1 MCRWLLIAGRLPGRT
16 DNEIKNYWNT
26 QLSRRVHKG
35 EFEPTFQ
42 EKIKKRSRDMPET
55 LPLKTKAVRYS
66 GRSVA
71 DIYKYDHVLHDN
83 HDGINQE
90 EVCLKAADNDVQEID
105 TSKSWSQLLVED
117 CMEDY
122 QQDRL
127 EEINGLQPNSMII
140 NTNNGTY
147 DHHQFPSPSLSQSI
161 IVQENS
167 SSSYCNLINQE
178 FPHSKDFKCSYFDIF
193 LDLGKLSILLP

>member
-1 MCRWLLIAGRLPGRT
+1 M
-16 DNEIKNYWNT
+16 
-26 QLSRRVHKG
+26 G
-35 EFEPTFQ
+35 EFEPKFQ
-42 EKIKKRSRDMPET
+42 KINKRSSDIPSSSEKEGVDKQNYSAQT

-66 GRSVA
+66 GRTVA
-71 DIYKYDHVLHDN
+71 DIFKYDHVVHDT
-83 HDGINQE
+83 HDGIDRE
-90 EVCLKAADNDVQEID
+90 EGLKVADNDDEEID
-105 TSKSWSQLLVED
+105 TSKSWSLLMVED

-178 FPHSKDFKCSYFDIF
+178 FPHSKDFNCSYFDSF
-193 LDLGKLSILLP
+193 LDLGELSILLP

>member
-1 MCRWLLIAGRLPGRT
+1 
-16 DNEIKNYWNT
+16 
-26 QLSRRVHKG
+26 
-35 EFEPTFQ
+35 
-42 EKIKKRSRDMPET
+42 MPKP
-55 LPLKTKAVRYS
+55 LPLKTKALRYS
-66 GRSVA
+66 RRSVA
-71 DIYKYDHVLHDN
+71 DIYKYDHVVQDT

-127 EEINGLQPNSMII
+127 EEINGLQPKSMI
-140 NTNNGTY
+140 NTNNGTD

-161 IVQENS
+161 IVQESS

-178 FPHSKDFKCSYFDIF
+178 FPHSEDFNCSYFDSF
-193 LDLGKLSILLP
+193 LDLGHLSILLP